1 MESLKKQNSSIRS
14 NNNNLSIQ
22 FSEEK
27 AHLNALVDPLKNLID
42 EIDPYSC
49 EILRGKKYFIYF

>member
-1 MESLKKQNSSIRS
+1 METLKKQNSSIRS
-14 NNNNLSIQ
+14 NIKSIQ

-27 AHLNALVDPLKNLID
+27 AHLKALVDPLKNLID
-42 EIDPYSC
+42 EIEPYSC